1 MIKYRSW
8 KENFA
13 FAFCKIV
20 FCVLKHL
27 QRSRWYRRSQFV
39 ILFRQYFISM
49 KVLRAFKGNNL
60 VSILQPQWLA
70 HLKTSPRHTKYWQEC
85 LLKSSSCGTLL
96 QRGHFK
102 KPEDLC
108 SNPAIRYFNYTGMK
122 RGEKRNRGRDSMSLY
137 VPSHMTVFNCFF
149 CAVYL
154 ATLC

>member
-102 KPEDLC
+102 
-108 SNPAIRYFNYTGMK
+108 NQRT
-122 RGEKRNRGRDSMSLY
+122 Y
-137 VPSHMTVFNCFF
+137 VQIQPSGILIILGWNEGKKEIEAGTQCHCMFQVTWLFLTVFSAQC
-149 CAVYL
+149 
-154 ATLC
+154 T